1 MERQATKWEKIYLIK
16 DFAMRYQSNMC
27 YKPLWKSLA
36 RDFPGEPVVKTP
48 RFNFKGCRLDP
59 WLGN

>member
-16 DFAMRYQSNMC
+16 DFFMRYQSTMC
-27 YKPLWKSLA
+27 YKPLWESLA

-48 RFNFKGCRLDP
+48 CFHFKGCRLDP